1 MELTIYLDADSLPLK
16 HREIILKRC
25 MKESI
30 KTFFVADRELN
41 DVNEA
46 IRLHTISLRTPYRG
60 ILDSQEIR
68 KIKSTIQ
75 MIVVE
80 GGVNAA
86 DDRIVQLAEKNN
98 LCITHDIPLAARLI
112 EKGVIVIDDRGN
124 RLDKNNINE
133 RLSIRDTQKE
143 LREMGIFNDKQKPFD
158 LKTYNLF
165 ANSFDK
171 AISEIKRI

>member
-16 HREIILKRC
+16 HREIIIKRC
-25 MKESI
+25 VKENF
-30 KTFFVADRELN
+30 KTFFVADRELS
-41 DVNEA
+41 DVREA
-46 IRLHTISLRTPYRG
+46 IRQHTITLRTPYRG
-60 ILDSQEIR
+60 VLDSQEIR

-80 GGVNAA
+80 GGMNAA
-86 DDRIVQLAEKNN
+86 DDKIVEIAEKNS

-112 EKGVIVIDDRGN
+112 KKGAIVIDDRGN

-158 LKTYNLF
+158 TKTYNLF

>member
-16 HREIILKRC
+16 HREIIIKRC
-25 MKESI
+25 IKENI
-30 KTFFVADRELN
+30 NTFFVADRELS
-41 DVNEA
+41 DVKEA
-46 IRLHTISLRTPYRG
+46 IRMHTINLRTPYRG
-60 ILDSQEIR
+60 VLDSLEIR

-80 GGVNAA
+80 GGLNAA
-86 DDRIVQLAEKNN
+86 DDEIVKLATKNS
-98 LCITHDIPLAARLI
+98 LCITHDIPLAKRLI
-112 EKGVIVIDDRGN
+112 DKGAIVIDDRGN

-158 LKTYNLF
+158 QKTYNLF

-171 AISEIKRI
+171 AISEIKRM